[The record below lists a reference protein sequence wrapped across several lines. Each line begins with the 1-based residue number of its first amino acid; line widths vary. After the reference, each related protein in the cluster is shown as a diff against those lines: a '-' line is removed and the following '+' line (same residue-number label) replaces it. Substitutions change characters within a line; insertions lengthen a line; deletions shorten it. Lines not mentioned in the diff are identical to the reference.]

1 MYCTNCGNL
10 LNENENFCS
19 KCGTPVKKEENKV
32 DTFNF
37 NPNNN
42 QELNSNQNV
51 QNNNIN
57 LESNSVN
64 LQNNSNNNLNN
75 NSQNINGA
83 PIQSS
88 INQNVIRQ
96 NTPNI
101 PKKKKSNGAF
111 IVLLIIFILIIIG
124 LLSFIGLNLYKK
136 YVVNSNTSSTNSNSN
151 STVVTNTDN
160 NSNNKVVFYGYEFVV
175 PDNLNYKVVDDIPA
189 FGNSN
194 EVIAIGGITDE
205 YTYSEFTNEIN
216 NNIDDLKQLISEE
229 DEGVKY
235 ISNSEK
241 VYNNR
246 KVAIY
251 KFNYSK
257 ENNNLDIYIAI
268 TTLDDDSVILSMI
281 SVKSATYEDDAFNN
295 FSLIAASG
303 KISEAKSFAEN
314 SKNIMDKFEVLPNIN
329 NASF

>member
-1 MYCTNCGNL
+1 M
-10 LNENENFCS
+10 E
-19 KCGTPVKKEENKV
+19 K
-32 DTFNF
+32 
-37 NPNNN
+37 
-42 QELNSNQNV
+42 
-51 QNNNIN
+51 
-57 LESNSVN
+57 
-64 LQNNSNNNLNN
+64 
-75 NSQNINGA
+75 
-83 PIQSS
+83 
-88 INQNVIRQ
+88 
-96 NTPNI
+96 NI

-111 IVLLIIFILIIIG
+111 ILLLIIFILIIIG